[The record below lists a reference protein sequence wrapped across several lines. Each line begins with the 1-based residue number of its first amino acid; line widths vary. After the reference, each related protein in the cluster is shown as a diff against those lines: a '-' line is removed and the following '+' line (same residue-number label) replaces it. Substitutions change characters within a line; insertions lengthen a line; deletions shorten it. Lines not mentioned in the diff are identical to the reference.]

1 MMRIS
6 WSFSSLAVA
15 AAFALAACGG
25 TAAPSA
31 APASSAP
38 AAAASKPTAATSA
51 SAKPAASA
59 SAKPV
64 ASAAASVKPAASAG
78 ASAAVATGTPY
89 KIGFL
94 ISLTGP
100 LASFGVSDKNAIDIE
115 VKKLNAGGGIDGHP
129 VEIVMEDD
137 ASDPSKG
144 VVAYKK
150 IVDQKPIA
158 MIGPVFS
165 SVSLA
170 VIPMSMQ
177 AKLPQITVAAVE
189 AQVTPVKDKKYIFMT
204 APSTSVMAPSLLSYM
219 QRSNIKKYAVLHD
232 PGAYGMAGPEALKAN
247 ASKYGIE
254 NVADETYQL
263 SDTDHTSHLTKINS
277 SGAEALVVWGSGSG
291 PQIIA
296 AKNYKSLGMKMPI
309 LFSAAAADIDGFVK
323 PAGAAAEGAIM
334 NTNKLQVADYL
345 LPSDPS
351 KKVLDDFIPR
361 YRQAAGIEPN
371 EFAANAYDA
380 FNMLVNAI
388 RMAKSTDGDK
398 IVDALEKTKFDG
410 ADGTFEY
417 TPENHVGMTMNAL
430 AMVQIKDGKLVP
442 VKPNCDGC
450 FDTTV
455 TRG

>member
-1 MMRIS
+1 MRRS
-6 WSFSSLAVA
+6 WSFSSVVTALGL
-15 AAFALAACGG
+15 ALAACGG
-25 TAAPSA
+25 AAAPPQA
-31 APASSAP
+31 AS
-38 AAAASKPTAATSA
+38 AAASAKPAASGSA

-59 SAKPV
+59 A
-64 ASAAASVKPAASAG
+64 ASAAAA
-78 ASAAVATGTPY
+78 ATGTPY

-100 LASFGVSDKNAIDIE
+100 LASFGVPDKNAIDVE
-115 VKKLNAGGGIDGHP
+115 VKKLNASGGIDGHP
-129 VEIVMEDD
+129 VEMITEDD

-170 VIPMSMQ
+170 VIPLSMQ
-177 AKLPQITVAAVE
+177 AKLPQVTVAAVE
-189 AQVTPVKDKKYIFMT
+189 AQVTPVNEKKYIFMT

-219 QRSNIKKYAVLHD
+219 QKQKITKYAVIHD
-232 PGAYGMAGPEALKAN
+232 PGAYGVAGPEALKN
-247 ASKYGIE
+247 NSSKFGIS

-263 SDTDHTSHLTKINS
+263 SDTDMTSHLTKING

-291 PQIIA
+291 PQILV

-309 LFSAAAADIDGFVK
+309 LFSAAAADIEGFVK
-323 PAGAAAEGAIM
+323 PAGPAAEGAVM
-334 NTNKLQVADYL
+334 NTNKLQVFDYL
-345 LPSDPS
+345 LPTDPS
-351 KKVLDDFIPR
+351 RKVLEDFIPR
-361 YRQAAGIEPN
+361 YKQVANAEPN

-388 RMAKSTDGDK
+388 RTTKSTDGDK

-417 TPENHVGMTMNAL
+417 TPDNHVGMTISAL
-430 AMVQIKDGKLVP
+430 GMVQVKDGKLVP
-442 VKPNCDGC
+442 IKPNCDGC
-450 FDTTV
+450 FDTTI
-455 TRG
+455 TKG